1 MVTLPPGFAG
11 RILAAHIWACVV
23 AISKRRMPSFL
34 RNRAILAG
42 SGRTYRVLLSTAAS
56 MAGRN
61 KTTKIEVEEGE
72 PGIFDYLDYR
82 AFLKDYYLHKKS
94 RGLSYRSISKR
105 VGLKSTNY
113 FKLVIEGKRN
123 LSDEMARQFAAA
135 LIDADA
141 GRDFFVE
148 LVRFAQSRTPAQK
161 DDAYKKLSGFRQ
173 YRAARPLELAHAEY
187 HSNWFYPVIRELV
200 SSPAFREDPA
210 WLGKALLECGLLVR
224 SKSGRLKQAE
234 PLVTT
239 GAEARFLHIA
249 NYHRMMMQM
258 ATEALFSVPQA
269 ERDISA
275 LTLCVRAE
283 GLARIKHRLQAFR
296 RELLELSA
304 QEQRGD
310 TVLQINFQVFPLTH
324 ALGREPRS

>member
-1 MVTLPPGFAG
+1 MVART
-11 RILAAHIWACVV
+11 RAAKTE
-23 AISKRRMPSFL
+23 SEEPEPS
-34 RNRAILAG
+34 
-42 SGRTYRVLLSTAAS
+42 V
-56 MAGRN
+56 
-61 KTTKIEVEEGE
+61 
-72 PGIFDYLDYR
+72 FDYLDYR
-82 AFLKDYYLHKKS
+82 AFLNDYYLHKKS

-113 FKLVIEGKRN
+113 FKLVMEGKRN

-135 LIDADA
+135 LIDGDP

-161 DDAYKKLSGFRQ
+161 DGAYKKLSGFRQ

-187 HSNWFYPVIRELV
+187 HSSWYCPVIRELV
-200 SSPAFREDPA
+200 SSPWFREDPA
-210 WLGKALLECGLLVR
+210 WLGKMLRPQVAAHEVARAIAVLLETGLLVR
-224 SKSGRLKQAE
+224 NKSGRLKQAE

-258 ATEALFSVPQA
+258 ATEALLNVPQA

-283 GLARIKHRLQAFR
+283 GLARVKHRLQAFR

-310 TVLQINFQVFPLTH
+310 TVLQINFQVFPLTR
-324 ALGREPRS
+324 AVSKEPKT

>member
-1 MVTLPPGFAG
+1 
-11 RILAAHIWACVV
+11 
-23 AISKRRMPSFL
+23 
-34 RNRAILAG
+34 
-42 SGRTYRVLLSTAAS
+42 

-210 WLGKALLECGLLVR
+210 WLGKALRPQVAAHEVTRAIAVLLECGLLVR